1 MKINDI
7 NRIQAIQKYQLSNQ
21 QERELKQKEAKKD
34 QLFISN
40 EAKVLL
46 EQSKDTSGASTEKVE
61 RLKEQVE
68 NGTYQIDPQKIADK
82 LMKTMLKE

>member
-34 QLFISN
+34 QLSISN

-46 EQSKDTSGASTEKVE
+46 EQSKDVNGSSTEKIE
-61 RLKEQVE
+61 KLKEQVE
-68 NGTYQIDPQKIADK
+68 NGTYQIDSQKIAEK